1 MKRLALCAGLLFVAL
16 PVFAQKHETEA
27 QKLEESQGV
36 TEHGNLVFWGWI
48 NFILL
53 VGGLGYILKKNA
65 GPYFAQR
72 SQQIRKG
79 MDDADR
85 ARAEADAKVAEVD
98 RRLANLAA
106 EIESLRRD
114 AHEQGRAEAHRIR
127 LEAAAEMA
135 KIQTRTVEEIAAA
148 GKAARLDLRRYSASL
163 ALSLA
168 ETKIAARLSPQVQD
182 SLVNGFVAHLAHL
195 PLHVEN
201 N

>member
-1 MKRLALCAGLLFVAL
+1 MKRLALCAGLLLVAL
-16 PVFAQKHETEA
+16 PVFAQEPETEA
-27 QKLEESQGV
+27 KKLQESRGV
-36 TEHGNLVFWGWI
+36 TEHGNLLFWGWI

-53 VGGLGYILKKNA
+53 AGGLGYLIKKHG

-72 SQQIRKG
+72 SEQIRKG
-79 MDDADR
+79 MVDAER

-106 EIESLRRD
+106 EIESLRRE
-114 AHEQGRAEAHRIR
+114 AHEEGRAAAHRIR

-135 KIQTRTVEEIAAA
+135 KIQTRTVEEIVAA
-148 GKAARLDLRRYSASL
+148 GKAARLDLRRYSAGL

-168 ETKIAARLSPQVQD
+168 QTKIAARLSPQVQD

-195 PLHVEN
+195 PLHVESN
-201 N
+201 

>member
-1 MKRLALCAGLLFVAL
+1 L
-16 PVFAQKHETEA
+16 PVFALQHETEA
-27 QKLEESQGV
+27 KKIEESHGV
-36 TEHGNLVFWGWI
+36 TEHGTQLLWGWV
-48 NFILL
+48 NFLL
-53 VGGLGYILKKNA
+53 LAGGLGYVIKKNA

-85 ARAEADAKVAEVD
+85 ARAEAEAKMAEVD

-106 EIESLRRD
+106 DIEKLRRE
-114 AHEQGRAEAHRIR
+114 AHEEGRAEAHRIR

-135 KIQTRTVEEIAAA
+135 KIQNRTVEEIAAA
-148 GKAARLDLRRYSASL
+148 GKAARLDLRRYSAGL

-168 ETKIAARLSPQVQD
+168 ETKIAARLSPQIQEG
-182 SLVNGFVAHLAHL
+182 LVNGFVTRLAHL
-195 PLHVEN
+195 PLPVEN

>member
-1 MKRLALCAGLLFVAL
+1 MKRLVLCAGLLFAAL
-16 PVFAQKHETEA
+16 PVVAQEHETEA
-27 QKLEESQGV
+27 KRLAETRGV
-36 TEHGNLVFWGWI
+36 TEHGNLLVWGWI

-53 VGGLGYILKKNA
+53 AGGLGYLVKKNA

-79 MDDADR
+79 MMDADR
-85 ARAEADAKVAEVD
+85 ARAEADAKVADVD
-98 RRLANLAA
+98 RRLANLAT
-106 EIESLRRD
+106 EIENLRRE
-114 AHEQGRAEAHRIR
+114 AHEQARTEAHRMR
-127 LEAAAEMA
+127 LESAAEMA

-168 ETKIAARLSPQVQD
+168 ETKITARLSPQVQD
-182 SLVNGFVAHLAHL
+182 NLVNGFVAHLAHP

>member
-1 MKRLALCAGLLFVAL
+1 MKRLVLCAGLLFAAL

-36 TEHGNLVFWGWI
+36 TEHGSLVLWGWI

-79 MDDADR
+79 IVDADR

-106 EIESLRRD
+106 EIESLRRE

-135 KIQTRTVEEIAAA
+135 KIQTRTVEEIAAV
-148 GKAARLDLRRYSASL
+148 GKAARLDLRRYSAGL
-163 ALSLA
+163 ALGLA

-182 SLVNGFVAHLAHL
+182 GLVNSFVAHLAHL
-195 PLHVEN
+195 PLPVESN
-201 N
+201 